1 MTNKISLTKTFV
13 KRLDLVMTSRSI
25 SSDIQVR
32 ARILSELC
40 GLTIQAT
47 RKWLLEKG
55 MPEIEHLMKIAAH
68 FSVTTSYLIGETA
81 IKKAVEGDKNTI
93 LKTISKKDS
102 ITIDI
107 DKNMFSG
114 ELKAGDTAICNPT
127 KKITEESAIYLL
139 QSPDKRYFRQ
149 LSLNENNLVIEYDEN
164 GEHKCDVYKDQQM
177 IELFLTMV
185 VGRVEGIIR
194 KFD

>member
-1 MTNKISLTKTFV
+1 MNSKISLTKTFV

-32 ARILSELC
+32 AKILSDLC

-55 MPEIEHLMKIAAH
+55 MPDIEHLMMIAEH
-68 FSVTTSYLIGETA
+68 FSVTTSYLIGETSV
-81 IKKAVEGDKNTI
+81 KKASESDKSTV
-93 LKTISKKDS
+93 LKTISHKDS

-107 DKNMFSG
+107 DKDMFSG
-114 ELKAGDTAICNPT
+114 ELKAGDTAICNPA
-127 KKITEESAIYLL
+127 KKITEESAIFLL
-139 QSPDKRYFRQ
+139 QSPEKRYFRQ
-149 LSLNENNLVIEYDEN
+149 LSLNNNNLIVEYDEN
-164 GEHKCDVYKDQQM
+164 GEHKRDEYKDQQM
-177 IELFLTMV
+177 IELFLTLV